1 MIDLMFAK
9 FWEAT
14 ILTFRILGWIF
25 RAMVNLISFG
35 MNRRQ
40 NDVTKTTAQADLFE
54 RKSQQE

>member
-1 MIDLMFAK
+1 MINLMFAR

-14 ILTFRILGWIF
+14 ILTFRILGWLF
-25 RAMVNLISFG
+25 RGIVNLVTFG

-54 RKSQQE
+54 QNSQQK

>member
-14 ILTFRILGWIF
+14 ILTFRILGWLF
-25 RAMVNLISFG
+25 RAIVNLVTFG

-40 NDVTKTTAQADLFE
+40 NDVTKTTAQADLFDQ
-54 RKSQQE
+54 KAKQK